1 MELRCSFVV
10 TKLGTW
16 KQKWGV
22 GSLESMSPDNWGS
35 DTLISMKDGQ
45 DGYVAS
51 PIFGSM
57 GFYEGGQIEK
67 LDEDVYVLRAGTNNL
82 LGPTNE
88 VIFDLQHTL
97 YIPEYDLTI
106 DGEVLVAR
114 GDENGKVILNDW
126 SYVTN
131 YTLTKTK

>member
-1 MELRCSFVV
+1 MSLLLFLV
-10 TKLGTW
+10 T
-16 KQKWGV
+16 
-22 GSLESMSPDNWGS
+22 
-35 DTLISMKDGQ
+35 
-45 DGYVAS
+45 
-51 PIFGSM
+51 M

-67 LDEDVYVLRAGTNNL
+67 LDEDVYVLRAGTHNL

-97 YIPEYDLTI
+97 YIPEYDLTV

-131 YTLTKTK
+131 YTLTKMK